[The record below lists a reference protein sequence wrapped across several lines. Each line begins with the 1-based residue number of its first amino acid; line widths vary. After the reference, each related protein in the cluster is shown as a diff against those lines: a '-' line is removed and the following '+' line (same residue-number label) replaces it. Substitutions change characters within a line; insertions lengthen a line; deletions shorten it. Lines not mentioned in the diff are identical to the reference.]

1 MSRLSV
7 AVLLVAAGLTVPGCA
22 TPAGREADA
31 PLAPVTQQLE
41 TAVTALEVPPATS
54 GELEF
59 DATRA
64 WEHLQQQVAR
74 GPRPAGSQALADTRT
89 YLRRQLADS
98 GIAVRDQAFDATT
111 PIGMI
116 RMVNLI
122 ATVPGTRPERI
133 VLASHYDTKRF
144 SAFRFVGASDGA
156 SSTAVLLELGR
167 VLAQQDQTYT
177 YELLFLDGEEATRLE
192 WAGTDNTYGSRHYV
206 AEAQQDG
213 SLAGLGALIL
223 LDMVGDRDLTIR
235 RETNSTTWLTDI
247 IWDTARQLGYAGEFL
262 DQRTAVEDDH
272 VPFLRA
278 GVPAVNIIDLDYPAW
293 HTVDDDL
300 GQVSP
305 RSLDVVGRVVL
316 EALPRVEDYLDQS
329 R

>member
-1 MSRLSV
+1 MTRWHM
-7 AVLLVAAGLTVPGCA
+7 APLLAAALTAAGCA

-31 PLAPVTQQLE
+31 PLASAAQEPGTSPGTPQ
-41 TAVTALEVPPATS
+41 VPADT
-54 GELEF
+54 GAF
-59 DATRA
+59 DAARA

-74 GPRPAGSQALADTRT
+74 GPRPAGSQALEDTRT
-89 YLRRQLADS
+89 YLRQQLEGF
-98 GIAVRDQAFDATT
+98 GIAVRDQAFDAAT

-122 ATVPGTRPERI
+122 ATIPGARQERI

-144 SAFRFVGASDGA
+144 SDFRFVGASDGA
-156 SSTAVLLELGR
+156 SSTAVVLELGR
-167 VLAQQDQTYT
+167 VLAERDQRYT

-192 WAGTDNTYGSRHYV
+192 WSGTDNTYGSRHYV
-206 AEAQQDG
+206 AEAQQDS
-213 SLAGLGALIL
+213 SLANLGALIL

-235 RETNSTTWLTDI
+235 RETTSTTWLTDI
-247 IWDTARQLGYAGEFL
+247 IWATSRELGFAGEFL

-272 VPFLRA
+272 YPFLRA
-278 GVPAVNIIDLDYPAW
+278 GVPAIDIIDLDYSAW
-293 HTVDDDL
+293 HTAEDDL
-300 GQVSP
+300 GNVSP

-316 EALPRVEDYLDQS
+316 EALPRVEAYLSQS